1 MIYNT
6 HMAAVK
12 QPKYQ
17 SRQLQELTLINSLR
31 TLYMSHERAVSQRGA
46 SREVRE
52 GKMEAYTV
60 DERRRRHLPHH
71 ECCHLGGCYLVL
83 HGCI

>member
-1 MIYNT
+1 LEHEVQDTVRMIYNT

-31 TLYMSHERAVSQRGA
+31 TLYMSYERAVSQGGA
-46 SREVRE
+46 SREVRD
-52 GKMEAYTV
+52 GKRKAFTV
-60 DERRRRHLPHH
+60 DERRPRYLLHH
-71 ECCHLGGCYLVL
+71 A
-83 HGCI
+83 